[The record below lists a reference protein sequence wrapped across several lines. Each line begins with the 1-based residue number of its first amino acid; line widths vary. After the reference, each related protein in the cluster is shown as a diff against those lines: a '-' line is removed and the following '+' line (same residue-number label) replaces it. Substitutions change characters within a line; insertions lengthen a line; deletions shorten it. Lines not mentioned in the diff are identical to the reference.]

1 MAKQNRAGICL
12 RPRSSSCQPALISQ
26 PAALQSLLGALGR
39 VREDLPVAIWE
50 IKNVHANEDHRAAG
64 KNLDRLVSTQT
75 SAKHEL
81 QQRLL
86 GELVEF
92 PGALGQDLG
101 GICHRERAYPAGV
114 RRGRASMGTKARRG
128 YYGLGP
134 LDWYQAIRH
143 RSACTKPWWNA
154 KRPSRA
160 ACRRQARRQWNKL
173 RRVLS
178 EGREREWSPRR
189 RQTEL
194 CGDNAETKQEAK
206 AEPTQAPAGPPKPVF
221 G

>member
-1 MAKQNRAGICL
+1 M
-12 RPRSSSCQPALISQ
+12 
-26 PAALQSLLGALGR
+26 
-39 VREDLPVAIWE
+39 REDLPVAIWE
-50 IKNVHANEDHRAAG
+50 IKKCSCQRGSPSCRQEPRQAGKHPNECQARAAAKDYLASWSSFLERLG
-64 KNLDRLVSTQT
+64 KTWAGYVIEKERI
-75 SAKHEL
+75 L
-81 QQRLL
+81 Q
-86 GELVEF
+86 EF
-92 PGALGQDLG
+92 
-101 GICHRERAYPAGV
+101 

-194 CGDNAETKQEAK
+194 CGGQCGNQAGGQGRADAGACWSSQASLWIG
-206 AEPTQAPAGPPKPVF
+206 PTGS
-221 G
+221 